1 MSAGLRLSALHS
13 TLVPGQELAYVEAH
27 RSVPSDLL
35 ASLTSAGVRDWA
47 IWRQGGDLFHLIDAD
62 DYAAVAAAL
71 ADDPA
76 NNRWQQQMLAFVDG
90 WVELDE
96 VPAFAE
102 LSLVWSL
109 HAQRAEERGTE

>member
-1 MSAGLRLSALHS
+1 MKAGLRLSALHS
-13 TLVPGQELAYVEAH
+13 TLIPGQELAYVEAH
-27 RSVPSDLL
+27 RRVPRDLL
-35 ASLTSAGVRDWA
+35 TSLTSAGVRDWA
-47 IWRQGGDLFHLIDAD
+47 IWRHDGELFHLIDTD

-76 NNRWQQQMLAFVDG
+76 NERWQQQMLTFVDG

-96 VPAFAE
+96 VPAFAD

-109 HAQRAEERGTE
+109 HAQRAEDPDIE

>member
-1 MSAGLRLSALHS
+1 
-13 TLVPGQELAYVEAH
+13 
-27 RSVPSDLL
+27 
-35 ASLTSAGVRDWA
+35 
-47 IWRQGGDLFHLIDAD
+47 
-62 DYAAVAAAL
+62 VAAAL

>member
-1 MSAGLRLSALHS
+1 MSSGLRLSALHS
-13 TLVPGQELAYVEAH
+13 TLVPGRELAYVEAH
-27 RSVPSDLL
+27 QRIPRDLL

-47 IWRQGGDLFHLIDAD
+47 IWRRGGDLFHLIDTD
-62 DYAAVAAAL
+62 DHAAVAAAL
-71 ADDPA
+71 VGDPA
-76 NNRWQQQMLAFVDG
+76 NDRWQEQMRAYVDG

-109 HAQRAEERGTE
+109 HAQRAQEQGAA